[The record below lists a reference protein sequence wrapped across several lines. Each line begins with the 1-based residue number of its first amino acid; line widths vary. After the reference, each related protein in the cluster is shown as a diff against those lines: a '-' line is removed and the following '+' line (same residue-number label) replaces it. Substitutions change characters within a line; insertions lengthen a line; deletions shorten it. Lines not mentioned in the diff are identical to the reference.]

1 MATGNKPVKKI
12 KVESSKAD
20 SPGESTGQKRNEG
33 YHPLLTLREEVDE
46 LFDRFFSNVSFGR
59 FGQFGKD
66 IAEIEPLRQLEETF
80 IRFGKMAPRADVSE
94 TDKSYK
100 VEVELPGMGKDDID
114 ISFVDDVITIS
125 GEKQEEKKEEKG
137 NYHLSE
143 RRYGSVM
150 RAFRVPAGV
159 DAEGATASFKDGV
172 LCVEMQKMTEMEKPA
187 VRKIKI
193 SE

>member
-1 MATGNKPVKKI
+1 MATGNKPVKKNQ
-12 KVESSKAD
+12 VGSPKAD
-20 SPGESTGQKRNEG
+20 SPKKSTGQKRNEE
-33 YHPLLTLREEVDE
+33 YHPLLALREEVDE

-100 VEVELPGMGKDDID
+100 VEVELPGMDKDDID
-114 ISFVDDVITIS
+114 ISFADDVITIS

-137 NYHLSE
+137 DYHLSE

-150 RAFRVPAGV
+150 RAFRIPAGV
-159 DAEGATASFKDGV
+159 DGESATASFENGV
-172 LCVEMQKMTEMEKPA
+172 LCVEMQKIPETEKTG

-193 SE
+193 S

>member
-1 MATGNKPVKKI
+1 MSSANKPVKKNQT
-12 KVESSKAD
+12 KSSEID
-20 SPGESTGQKRNEG
+20 SPKESMRQNQSEG
-33 YHPLLTLREEVDE
+33 YHPILALREEVDE

-66 IAEIEPLRQLEETF
+66 IAEIEPLRQLEDTF
-80 IRFGKMAPRADVSE
+80 ARFGKMAPRSDVNE

-100 VEVELPGMGKDDID
+100 VEVELPGLDKDDID
-114 ISFVDDVITIS
+114 ISFANNVLTIS

-137 NYHLSE
+137 NCHLSE

-150 RAFRVPAGV
+150 RAFRIPIGV
-159 DAEGATASFKDGV
+159 DAESATASFKDGV
-172 LCVEMQKMTEMEKPA
+172 LCVEMQKIPETEIPG

-193 SE
+193 S